1 MQAVFEERRDW
12 FTREV
17 TEGLGSPVVITV
29 ELEQCHSDPQRVGSV
44 FGVAEPGQDSHHHP
58 GVAILDD
65 LVDLDEHGVSR
76 LGSTALVYLDRERAG
91 MILEA
96 ISRQWPELL

>member
-1 MQAVFEERRDW
+1 MRAVYEERRDW
-12 FTREV
+12 FTREA
-17 TEGLGSPVVITV
+17 TEGLGAPLTITV
-29 ELEQCHSDPQRVGSV
+29 ELEQCHSDPERVGSV
-44 FGVAEPGQDSHHHP
+44 FGVAEPTQDSTHHP

-65 LVDLDEHGVSR
+65 LVDVDEHGVSK

-91 MILEA
+91 VLLEA